1 MQDRIFFKEIKIFLV
16 LLSVVI
22 LTSILGQ
29 IIAFGGFES
38 QVRRHILKI
47 IFGLGI
53 LFVVSRINVRFWKSL
68 AHIVYVFCF
77 FSLILVNLLG
87 STRLGAQR
95 WIDLYFFSFQ
105 PSEFMKLS
113 LILSLSS
120 YYSDLSS
127 YELREAKSHLIP
139 FLMTAVPTVI
149 ILKQP
154 DLGTA
159 MLLLGVGVG
168 MIFLAGF
175 PTKKFVWSVVGFLG
189 ICPVGWHFLHDY
201 QKNRILNFI
210 DPNRDPFGT
219 GYHIL
224 QSRIAIG
231 SGHVFG
237 KGLFHGTQ
245 SSLNF
250 LPEKHTD
257 FIFTTISEELGFVG
271 AVLIILLFAGLIYFF
286 FWIGNE
292 SKSRFSRYLSFGLG
306 LILFLHVFINI
317 GMVLGIL
324 PVVGVPLPFLSY
336 GGSSLITFM
345 ISCGLI
351 ISMSA
356 KARGERNYIE

>member
-1 MQDRIFFKEIKIFLV
+1 MQGNKEIKIFLI
-16 LLSVVI
+16 LLTAII

-29 IIAFGGFES
+29 VIAFGGFEV
-38 QVRRHILKI
+38 QVKKHIIKI
-47 IFGLGI
+47 IFGLMI
-53 LFVVSRINVRFWKSL
+53 LFGISRVDIRFWKSFAYL
-68 AHIVYVFCF
+68 IYALNLFC
-77 FSLILVNLLG
+77 LLLVSLLG
-87 STRLGAQR
+87 ATKLGAQR
-95 WIDLYFFSFQ
+95 WIDFYFFSFQ

-113 LILSLSS
+113 LVFAIAS
-120 YYSDLSS
+120 YYSDLSE
-127 YELREAKSHLIP
+127 YELNQLKIHMFP
-139 FLMTAVPTVI
+139 FFLTIVPAFI
-149 ILKQP
+149 ILRQP

-159 MLLLGVGVG
+159 MLLSGVGIG

-175 PTKKFVWSVVGFLG
+175 PTKAFIWSVVGFLG
-189 ICPVGWHFLHDY
+189 ICPIGWHFLRDY

-210 DPNRDPFGT
+210 DPGRDPLGT

-237 KGLFHGTQ
+237 KGLFQGTQ

-271 AVLIILLFAGLIYFF
+271 SAFIIFLFAGLIYFF
-286 FWIGNE
+286 FYIRSG
-292 SKSRFSRYLSFGLG
+292 SKFSCHLCFGLG
-306 LILFLHVFINI
+306 LMLFLHMFINI

-345 ISCGLI
+345 ISCGLV
-351 ISMSA
+351 MSILLKVRA
-356 KARGERNYIE
+356 

>member
-1 MQDRIFFKEIKIFLV
+1 
-16 LLSVVI
+16 
-22 LTSILGQ
+22 
-29 IIAFGGFES
+29 
-38 QVRRHILKI
+38 
-47 IFGLGI
+47 LGI
-53 LFVVSRINVRFWKSL
+53 LFGISQINIRFWRSFAYLIYVSSL
-68 AHIVYVFCF
+68 FC
-77 FSLILVNLLG
+77 LLLVSLLG
-87 STRLGAQR
+87 ATKLGAQR
-95 WIDLYFFSFQ
+95 WIDFYFFSFQ

-113 LILSLSS
+113 LIFSIAA
-120 YYSDLSS
+120 YYSDLSE
-127 YELREAKSHLIP
+127 YELKEFKSHLLPLLLTVIP
-139 FLMTAVPTVI
+139 ALI

-159 MLLLGVGVG
+159 MLLSGVGIG

-175 PTKKFVWSVVGFLG
+175 PTKAFICSLIGFLG
-189 ICPVGWHFLHDY
+189 VCPIGWYFLHDY

-210 DPNRDPFGT
+210 DPDRDPFGT

-231 SGHVFG
+231 SGHIFG

-257 FIFTTISEELGFVG
+257 FIFTTISEEFGFVG
-271 AVLIILLFAGLIYFF
+271 SVFIILLFAGLIYFF
-286 FWIGNE
+286 FYIGNID
-292 SKSRFSRYLSFGLG
+292 KSRFPRYVCFGLG
-306 LILFLHVFINI
+306 LMLFLHVFINI

-351 ISMSA
+351 MSILL
-356 KARGERNYIE
+356 KVK

>member
-1 MQDRIFFKEIKIFLV
+1 M
-16 LLSVVI
+16 LLAMI

-29 IIAFGGFES
+29 IIAFSGFEIH
-38 QVRRHILKI
+38 VKKHIIKM
-47 IFGLGI
+47 IFGFGI
-53 LFVVSRINVRFWKSL
+53 LFGISRINIQFWRSFAYLIYVSSL
-68 AHIVYVFCF
+68 FC
-77 FSLILVNLLG
+77 LLLVSLLG
-87 STRLGAQR
+87 ATKLGAQR
-95 WIDLYFFSFQ
+95 WIDFYFFSFQ

-113 LILSLSS
+113 LIFAIAA
-120 YYSDLSS
+120 YYSNLSE
-127 YELREAKSHLIP
+127 YELKELKSHSFPLLLTVIP
-139 FLMTAVPTVI
+139 ALI

-159 MLLLGVGVG
+159 ILLSGVGVG

-175 PTKKFVWSVVGFLG
+175 PTKAFVYSLIGFLG
-189 ICPVGWHFLHDY
+189 VCPIGWNFLHDY

-210 DPNRDPFGT
+210 DPDRDPFGT

-231 SGHVFG
+231 SGHIFG

-257 FIFTTISEELGFVG
+257 FIFTTISEEFGFVG
-271 AVLIILLFAGLIYFF
+271 SVFIIFLFTGLIYFLF
-286 FWIGNE
+286 YVGNI
-292 SKSRFSRYLSFGLG
+292 SKSRFSRYVCFGLG
-306 LILFLHVFINI
+306 LMLFLHVFINI

-345 ISCGLI
+345 ISCGIVASVLLKI
-351 ISMSA
+351 
-356 KARGERNYIE
+356 K

>member
-1 MQDRIFFKEIKIFLV
+1 MPNKVVLKEIKIFL
-16 LLSVVI
+16 LLLATII

-29 IIAFGGFES
+29 IIAFGGVEI
-38 QVRRHILKI
+38 QVKKHIIKM
-47 IFGLGI
+47 IFGLAI
-53 LFVVSRINVRFWKSL
+53 LFVISRVNVRFWKSFAFL
-68 AHIVYVFCF
+68 IYVLNLFC
-77 FSLILVNLLG
+77 LLLVCFLG
-87 STRLGAQR
+87 ATKLGAQR
-95 WIDLYFFSFQ
+95 WIDFYFFSFQ

-113 LILSLSS
+113 LIFAIAS
-120 YYSDLSS
+120 YYSDLSE
-127 YELREAKSHLIP
+127 YEFKELKSHLFP
-139 FLMTAVPTVI
+139 FVLTIVPAII

-159 MLLLGVGVG
+159 MLLSGVGVG

-175 PTKKFVWSVVGFLG
+175 PTKAFIWSAIGFLG
-189 ICPVGWHFLHDY
+189 VCPIGWYFLRDY

-210 DPNRDPFGT
+210 DPDRDPLGT

-231 SGHVFG
+231 SGHIFG
-237 KGLFHGTQ
+237 KGLFRGTQ

-271 AVLIILLFAGLIYFF
+271 SAFIIFLFAGMTYFF
-286 FWIGNE
+286 FYIGNG
-292 SKSRFSRYLSFGLG
+292 SKSRFSRYLCFGLG

-345 ISCGLI
+345 ISCGLM
-351 ISMSA
+351 MSILLRV
-356 KARGERNYIE
+356 KV

>member
-1 MQDRIFFKEIKIFLV
+1 MKNRIFFEEIRIFFVLISATILV
-16 LLSVVI
+16 
-22 LTSILGQ
+22 SILGQ

-38 QVRRHILKI
+38 HVRKHIVKI
-47 IFGLGI
+47 IFGI
-53 LFVVSRINVRFWKSL
+53 AISFFVSRVNVRFWKSF
-68 AHIVYVFCF
+68 AHIIYAFSFC
-77 FSLILVNLLG
+77 SLILVSLLG

-113 LILSLSS
+113 LIFSLSS
-120 YYSDLSS
+120 YYADLSS
-127 YELREAKSHLIP
+127 YELKEEKSHLIP
-139 FLMTAVPTVI
+139 FLMTIIPTFI

-159 MLLLGVGVG
+159 MLLMGVGVG

-175 PTKKFVWSVVGFLG
+175 PTKKFVYCVIGFLG
-189 ICPVGWHFLHDY
+189 VCPVGWHFLHDY
-201 QKNRILNFI
+201 QKNRILNFL
-210 DPNRDPFGT
+210 DPDRDPFGT

-231 SGHVFG
+231 SGHIFG
-237 KGLFHGTQ
+237 KGLFQGTQ

-271 AVLIILLFAGLIYFF
+271 AVFIILLFAGLIYFF
-286 FWIGNE
+286 FWVGSE
-292 SKSRFSRYLSFGLG
+292 SKSKFYRHLSFGLG
-306 LILFLHVFINI
+306 LMLFLHVFINI

-351 ISMSA
+351 ASMLS
-356 KARGERNYIE
+356 KARR